1 MPTSLA
7 GRRPAGR
14 SSSTSRSSTIAS
26 ADTRRWGTYP
36 QPNTNGKTLD
46 YLSTFRGELQS
57 PVLLLIFILLLILF
71 FILILLLSSP
81 PSSAD
86 CCRFAH
92 ADLVPLQQLIL
103 G

>member
-46 YLSTFRGELQS
+46 YLSTFRGELHFLNTLS
-57 PVLLLIFILLLILF
+57 DSFSAMRYSFIKALYSLEALGF
-71 FILILLLSSP
+71 GSFLS
-81 PSSAD
+81 
-86 CCRFAH
+86 RAH
-92 ADLVPLQQLIL
+92 RVDSRT